1 MARHEDIGMLENGRG
16 PREGRVFRMA
26 GGYGMWGE
34 GIEERY
40 ILFDG
45 KDLEVDALRPACE

>member
-1 MARHEDIGMLENGRG
+1 MARHEYIGMLENGRG

-34 GIEERY
+34 GIEEGY
-40 ILFDG
+40 ILV
-45 KDLEVDALRPACE
+45 LELGALG